1 MKSIRLFIRLTRPIF
16 LLGGFLL
23 FALGGGIAY
32 YQGAEI
38 NWEIYFIGQAW
49 VTMLQLSTQFLN
61 EYFNSPEDATN
72 TNRTFLTGGSGSL
85 LPGALPRRTA
95 LLGALSS
102 LAILASLTVLFFAY
116 QITNP
121 GILFIMVL
129 SFLGAFFYSVPPIRL
144 ERSGYGELTTSILI
158 AFLLPL
164 FSFMLQNGEYQRIVL
179 MTTFPLV
186 TMHLAM
192 LLAFELPDYGSDLRN
207 EKRTLMIRLGWNK
220 GIILHNL
227 LILSTFFL
235 LFIGSFY
242 GIPKLIFLSGVFVLP
257 LGLFQIWQM
266 QRIVNGGKPNW
277 NLLTIAG
284 LALFSLLAYL
294 FTLTYWTT

>member
-1 MKSIRLFIRLTRPIF
+1 LKSIRLFIRLTRPIF